1 MKIPQSNIYRLMKS
15 KAGAPPGTLIETFGQ
30 STAKTSVRLIS
41 FRDDFFSDR
50 IIGDLESLPSQ
61 IRPEAV
67 NWIHFAGL
75 GEVSKLE
82 KIGQLFQINP
92 LIIEDVLNTEH
103 MPKSE
108 EIDGHLFF
116 IIKILGRNSE
126 TDEFEVNHV
135 CFVLGQDWII
145 SFMQRP
151 SPLFDSFIMRMEQ
164 AVGKI
169 RQRTNDYILYRLIDI
184 IVDNY
189 YLLFTST
196 EEKLQE
202 VEERLMKD
210 QSADMTT
217 AIQAQKKELNFMRRN
232 IFPVA
237 EAIRL
242 LLKNDSLLI
251 KKLNRSFFNDTNDHL
266 IYLSNSAEH
275 FRDMITGLMELQMM
289 NNSNRMNNVMKS
301 LTLISTVFIPLTFLA
316 GIYGMNFRFMP
327 ELDYRWGYPAVLL
340 SMLAGGSAMYLYMR
354 RKNWF

>member
-1 MKIPQSNIYRLMKS
+1 MKIPQSNIYRLMKT

-30 STAKTSVRLIS
+30 STARTSVRLIS
-41 FRDDFFSDR
+41 FRDDFYREEVID
-50 IIGDLESLPSQ
+50 DLESLPSL

-67 NWIHFAGL
+67 NWIQFVGL
-75 GEVSKLE
+75 AEVSKLE
-82 KIGQLFQINP
+82 FVGKLFQINP

-116 IIKILGRNSE
+116 VIKMLGRNSE

-145 SFMQRP
+145 SFLQRP
-151 SPLFDSFIMRMEQ
+151 SMLFDPFMARIAQ

-169 RQRTNDYILYRLIDI
+169 RERTNDYIMYRLVDI

-202 VEERLMKD
+202 IEERLMKD
-210 QSADMTT
+210 QSADMIGK
-217 AIQAQKKELNFMRRN
+217 IQAQKKELNFMRRN

-242 LLKNDSLLI
+242 LLKSDSPLI
-251 KKLNRSFFNDTNDHL
+251 RKQNRSFFNDTNDHL
-266 IYLSNSAEH
+266 IYLSSSAEH
-275 FRDMITGLMELQMM
+275 FRDMISGLMELQMM
-289 NNSNRMNNVMKS
+289 NSSNRMNNVMKS
-301 LTLISTVFIPLTFLA
+301 LTLISTIFIPLTFLA
-316 GIYGMNFRFMP
+316 GIYGMNFEFMP
-327 ELDYRWGYPAVLL
+327 ELSYRWGYPAVLL
-340 SMLAGGSAMYLYMR
+340 SMLVGGTAMYLYMR